1 MNSFYILYF
10 LLLNFKMSEND
21 LNYFLNYLYD
31 IGLIDNNTFG
41 YLYNTYL
48 NLYKHT
54 MNNNFINTMCATLI
68 YFFNNMNEE
77 QQKFSSLNL
86 ILKYFQNNKEKA
98 LNKLK
103 NIIDKILHNIKL
115 KTLEQLNKWNLG
127 LRNPKLKIENYNNNY
142 NDNNKYFR
150 RPNTSKRRQQN
161 SLKENSKFTI
171 DENYNSSSNLNQT
184 KSILLETSWD
194 KKEREEYEKCT
205 FEPSINKRVNSQP
218 NLRKKIPV
226 YQRLYNYN
234 NKYENKKQMKINEI
248 EKIENEKSSFRPNI
262 INPPEEFKKK
272 VKKKFEERQK
282 IFFDNKY
289 KHKEKLLGKLDKDF
303 NKNYSFSPKVNSGR
317 KIENYYINYF
327 QLSSPV
333 FKRLYED
340 DYKRRLR
347 NKKYINELNNKI
359 DEQCNSI
366 SKDISTVDYEKI
378 EELYNQ
384 YKNKAINYQKVKEK
398 VEFDEGCTF
407 KPYLNKNNFY
417 SDKVKSDFYERNMN
431 TLFSKQKF
439 INDYNQREE
448 EKLRNMQYRTFKGY
462 QNGKY

>member
-1 MNSFYILYF
+1 
-10 LLLNFKMSEND
+10 
-21 LNYFLNYLYD
+21 
-31 IGLIDNNTFG
+31 
-41 YLYNTYL
+41 
-48 NLYKHT
+48 
-54 MNNNFINTMCATLI
+54 
-68 YFFNNMNEE
+68 
-77 QQKFSSLNL
+77 
-86 ILKYFQNNKEKA
+86 
-98 LNKLK
+98 
-103 NIIDKILHNIKL
+103 
-115 KTLEQLNKWNLG
+115 
-127 LRNPKLKIENYNNNY
+127 
-142 NDNNKYFR
+142 
-150 RPNTSKRRQQN
+150 
-161 SLKENSKFTI
+161 
-171 DENYNSSSNLNQT
+171 
-184 KSILLETSWD
+184 
-194 KKEREEYEKCT
+194 
-205 FEPSINKRVNSQP
+205 
-218 NLRKKIPV
+218 
-226 YQRLYNYN
+226 
-234 NKYENKKQMKINEI
+234 MKINEI

-262 INPPEEFKKK
+262 INPPEEFKKN

-384 YKNKAINYQKVKEK
+384 YKNKAVNYQKVKEK

>member
-1 MNSFYILYF
+1 
-10 LLLNFKMSEND
+10 MSEENLND
-21 LNYFLNYLYD
+21 FLNYLKK
-31 IGLIDNNTFG
+31 IGLIEDYTFQF
-41 YLYNTYL
+41 LYNIYL
-48 NLYKHT
+48 NLTKHS
-54 MNNNFINTMCATLI
+54 MNNNFTNSMCATLL
-68 YFFNNMNEE
+68 YFFNNMTEE
-77 QQKFSSLNL
+77 QQKYSSFNL
-86 ILKYFQNNKEKA
+86 ITNYFKNKKEKSI
-98 LNKLK
+98 NKLN
-103 NIIDKILHNIKL
+103 NIIEKIIIKKKKEL
-115 KTLEQLNKWNLG
+115 FHKLNRFNNENKG
-127 LRNPKLKIENYNNNY
+127 KKIENLKKQLNNSNSKRQNPKINILDENNNNTLNNY
-142 NDNNKYFR
+142 NKNNNK
-150 RPNTSKRRQQN
+150 
-161 SLKENSKFTI
+161 I
-171 DENYNSSSNLNQT
+171 
-184 KSILLETSWD
+184 ILETSWD
-194 KKEREEYEKCT
+194 RKEREEYEKCT
-205 FEPSINKRVNSQP
+205 FEPTINKRVNSQP
-218 NLRKKIPV
+218 NIKKKISV

-384 YKNKAINYQKVKEK
+384 YKNKAVNYQKVKEK

>member
-1 MNSFYILYF
+1 
-10 LLLNFKMSEND
+10 MSEGNLND
-21 LNYFLNYLYD
+21 FLNYLKK
-31 IGLIDNNTFG
+31 IGLIEDYTFQF
-41 YLYNTYL
+41 LYNIYL
-48 NLYKHT
+48 NLTKHS
-54 MNNNFINTMCATLI
+54 MNNNFTNSMCATLL
-68 YFFNNMNEE
+68 YFFNNMTEE
-77 QQKFSSLNL
+77 QQKYSSFNL
-86 ILKYFQNNKEKA
+86 ITNYFKNKKEKSI
-98 LNKLK
+98 NKLN
-103 NIIDKILHNIKL
+103 NIIEKIIIKKKKEL
-115 KTLEQLNKWNLG
+115 FHKLNRFNNENKG
-127 LRNPKLKIENYNNNY
+127 KKIENLKKQLNNSNSKRQNPKINILDENNNNTLNNY
-142 NDNNKYFR
+142 NKKNNK
-150 RPNTSKRRQQN
+150 
-161 SLKENSKFTI
+161 I
-171 DENYNSSSNLNQT
+171 
-184 KSILLETSWD
+184 ILETSWD

-205 FEPSINKRVNSQP
+205 FEPTINKRVNSQP
-218 NLRKKIPV
+218 NIKKKISV

-262 INPPEEFKKK
+262 INPPEEFKKN

-384 YKNKAINYQKVKEK
+384 YKNKAVNYQKVKEK

>member
-1 MNSFYILYF
+1 
-10 LLLNFKMSEND
+10 MSEGNLND
-21 LNYFLNYLYD
+21 FLNYLKK
-31 IGLIDNNTFG
+31 IGLIEDYTFQF
-41 YLYNTYL
+41 LYNIYL
-48 NLYKHT
+48 NLTKHS
-54 MNNNFINTMCATLI
+54 MNNNFTNSMCATLL
-68 YFFNNMNEE
+68 YFFNNMTEE
-77 QQKFSSLNL
+77 QQKYSSFNL
-86 ILKYFQNNKEKA
+86 ITNYFKNKKEKSI
-98 LNKLK
+98 NKLN
-103 NIIDKILHNIKL
+103 NIIEKIIIKKKKEL
-115 KTLEQLNKWNLG
+115 FHKLNRFNNENKG
-127 LRNPKLKIENYNNNY
+127 KKIENLKKQLNNSNSKRQNPKINILDENNNNTLNNY
-142 NDNNKYFR
+142 NKKNNK
-150 RPNTSKRRQQN
+150 
-161 SLKENSKFTI
+161 I
-171 DENYNSSSNLNQT
+171 
-184 KSILLETSWD
+184 ILETSWD

-205 FEPSINKRVNSQP
+205 FEPTINKRVNSQP
-218 NLRKKIPV
+218 NIKKKISV

-384 YKNKAINYQKVKEK
+384 YKNKAVNYQKVKEK

>member
-1 MNSFYILYF
+1 
-10 LLLNFKMSEND
+10 MSEGNLND
-21 LNYFLNYLYD
+21 FLNYLKK
-31 IGLIDNNTFG
+31 IGLIEDYTFQF
-41 YLYNTYL
+41 LYNIYL
-48 NLYKHT
+48 NLTKHS
-54 MNNNFINTMCATLI
+54 MNNNFTNSMCATLL
-68 YFFNNMNEE
+68 YFFNNMTEE
-77 QQKFSSLNL
+77 QQKYSSFNL
-86 ILKYFQNNKEKA
+86 ITNYFKNKKEKSI
-98 LNKLK
+98 NKLN
-103 NIIDKILHNIKL
+103 NIIEKIIIKKKKEL
-115 KTLEQLNKWNLG
+115 FHKLNRFNNEK
-127 LRNPKLKIENYNNNY
+127 KVKKIENLKKQLNNSNSKRQNPKINILDENNNNTLNNY
-142 NDNNKYFR
+142 NKKNNK
-150 RPNTSKRRQQN
+150 
-161 SLKENSKFTI
+161 I
-171 DENYNSSSNLNQT
+171 
-184 KSILLETSWD
+184 ILETSWD

-205 FEPSINKRVNSQP
+205 FEPTINKRVNSQP
-218 NLRKKIPV
+218 NIKKKISV

-340 DYKRRLR
+340 DYKRRLK

>member
-1 MNSFYILYF
+1 
-10 LLLNFKMSEND
+10 MSEGNLND
-21 LNYFLNYLYD
+21 FLNYLKK
-31 IGLIDNNTFG
+31 IGLIEDYTFQF
-41 YLYNTYL
+41 LYNIYL
-48 NLYKHT
+48 NLTKHS
-54 MNNNFINTMCATLI
+54 MNNNFTNSMCATLL
-68 YFFNNMNEE
+68 YFFNNMTEE
-77 QQKFSSLNL
+77 QQKYSSFNL
-86 ILKYFQNNKEKA
+86 ITNYFKNKKEKSI
-98 LNKLK
+98 NKLN
-103 NIIDKILHNIKL
+103 NIIEKIIIKKKKEL
-115 KTLEQLNKWNLG
+115 FHKLNRFNNENKG
-127 LRNPKLKIENYNNNY
+127 KKIENLKKQLNNSNSKRQNPKINILDENHNNTLNNY
-142 NDNNKYFR
+142 NKNNNK
-150 RPNTSKRRQQN
+150 
-161 SLKENSKFTI
+161 I
-171 DENYNSSSNLNQT
+171 
-184 KSILLETSWD
+184 ILETSWD

-205 FEPSINKRVNSQP
+205 FEPTINKRVNSQP
-218 NLRKKIPV
+218 NIKKKISV

>member
-1 MNSFYILYF
+1 
-10 LLLNFKMSEND
+10 MSEGNLND
-21 LNYFLNYLYD
+21 FLNYLKK
-31 IGLIDNNTFG
+31 IGLIEDYTFQF
-41 YLYNTYL
+41 LYNIYL
-48 NLYKHT
+48 NLTKHS
-54 MNNNFINTMCATLI
+54 MNNNFTNSMCATLL
-68 YFFNNMNEE
+68 YFFNNMTEE
-77 QQKFSSLNL
+77 QQKYSSFNL
-86 ILKYFQNNKEKA
+86 ITNYFKNKKEKSI
-98 LNKLK
+98 NKLN
-103 NIIDKILHNIKL
+103 NIIEKIKKKKKKELFHKL
-115 KTLEQLNKWNLG
+115 NRFNNENKG
-127 LRNPKLKIENYNNNY
+127 KKIENLKKQLNNSNSKRQNPKINILDENNNNTLNNY
-142 NDNNKYFR
+142 NKKNNK
-150 RPNTSKRRQQN
+150 
-161 SLKENSKFTI
+161 I
-171 DENYNSSSNLNQT
+171 
-184 KSILLETSWD
+184 ILETSWD

-205 FEPSINKRVNSQP
+205 FEPTINKRVNSQP
-218 NLRKKIPV
+218 NIKKKISV

-384 YKNKAINYQKVKEK
+384 YKNKAVNYQKVKEK

>member
-1 MNSFYILYF
+1 
-10 LLLNFKMSEND
+10 MSEGNLND
-21 LNYFLNYLYD
+21 FLNYLKK
-31 IGLIDNNTFG
+31 IGLIEDYTFQF
-41 YLYNTYL
+41 LYNIYL
-48 NLYKHT
+48 NLTKHS
-54 MNNNFINTMCATLI
+54 MNNNFTNSMCATLL
-68 YFFNNMNEE
+68 YFFNNMTEE
-77 QQKFSSLNL
+77 QQKYSSFNL
-86 ILKYFQNNKEKA
+86 ITNYFKNKKEKSI
-98 LNKLK
+98 NKLN
-103 NIIDKILHNIKL
+103 NIIEKIIIKKKKEL
-115 KTLEQLNKWNLG
+115 FHKLNRFNNENKG
-127 LRNPKLKIENYNNNY
+127 KKIENLKKQLNNSNSKRQNPKINILDENNNNTLNNY
-142 NDNNKYFR
+142 NKKNNK
-150 RPNTSKRRQQN
+150 
-161 SLKENSKFTI
+161 I
-171 DENYNSSSNLNQT
+171 
-184 KSILLETSWD
+184 ILETSWD

-205 FEPSINKRVNSQP
+205 FEPTINKRVNSQP
-218 NLRKKIPV
+218 NIKKKISV